1 MPFASGRYQS
11 RLFNFFHRR
20 TQKLSDRLGRTF
32 RQVKVSAGWSLQAF
46 IYPVLMLIQNAVDS
60 ADKQLQSGEPKKQSF
75 LHSHVDHE
83 DNNLKQ
89 DTPENLQSLTEIEH
103 LLQKMTGGNQSRLPQ
118 TTDNFNKNDEHENQ
132 LISLELIDATIAK
145 LESNTVV
152 PVSRAALVVKDEGFK
167 LLQIIQDKLQI
178 FVYGSEITP
187 NIDAKHEISH
197 LENHNL
203 KLPDLSIKNLIRQ
216 AINYFFSFSN
226 HQISDS
232 TELDS
237 NFHKQLFSRQTVVK
251 SFPQSRAFR
260 ILPGSQN
267 QDVIQENNCHD
278 PWLTF
283 DDLFGDDV
291 TFIDDEEKI
300 DNPTENLR
308 LPGKLR
314 TPKLLNQY
322 QPGGNLATRKKS
334 SQALSQQQKVSPN
347 SQKISVVQ
355 TKVSSVSPIPSWE
368 SQSQKKEIPIN
379 KQTDVIEIKVNTVT
393 YDKHPLEVILEWL
406 DTLLLWLEE
415 KFVQIFQ
422 FVQQQ
427 IMK

>member
-20 TQKLSDRLGRTF
+20 TQKLSDRVGRTW
-32 RQVKVSAGWSLQAF
+32 RQVKVTTGWSLQAF

-75 LHSHVDHE
+75 LHSHVDNE

-103 LLQKMTGGNQSRLPQ
+103 LLQKMTGGNQSSLPQ
-118 TTDNFNKNDEHENQ
+118 STDNINKSDEHENQ

-145 LESNTVV
+145 LESNTLV
-152 PVSRAALVVKDEGFK
+152 PVSRAALVVKDEGVK
-167 LLQIIQDKLQI
+167 LLQVIQDKLQI

-187 NIDAKHEISH
+187 NLDSPHESNH
-197 LENHNL
+197 LENQNL
-203 KLPDLSIKNLIRQ
+203 NIPGLRIKNLIRQ

-237 NFHKQLFSRQTVVK
+237 NFNNQLFSRQTTVK
-251 SFPQSRAFR
+251 SFPRSRAFR
-260 ILPGSQN
+260 ILPGSQH
-267 QDVIQENNCHD
+267 QDLIPENNCHD

-291 TFIDDEEKI
+291 TFLDDEEQG
-300 DNPTENLR
+300 DSQTENPR

-314 TPKLLNQY
+314 TPKLLKQY
-322 QPGGNLATRKKS
+322 QQGGNLATIKKS
-334 SQALSQQQKVSPN
+334 SQTLSQPQNISPN
-347 SQKISVVQ
+347 SQKIAVSQ
-355 TKVSSVSPIPSWE
+355 TNVSRISPIPSWD
-368 SQSQKKEIPIN
+368 SQNEQQEIPIN
-379 KQTDVIEIKVNTVT
+379 KQIDVIEVQVNTVT

-406 DTLLLWLEE
+406 DSLLLWLEE

-427 IMK
+427 FMK